1 MRKRLSYLL
10 VVAVFVSMLSLSG
23 CGGGGGTTKS
33 EANPYEGKWVAVV
46 AEAMGVQMPI
56 EECFELT
63 LVGDR
68 HEGAEWDY
76 LIKNTVIFV
85 GRKSDYL
92 ATANWMMATCVRNVP
107 KNYHHGL
114 RNAGTVR

>member
-46 AEAMGVQMPI
+46 AEAMGAHRRM
-56 EECFELT
+56 F
-63 LVGDR
+63 
-68 HEGAEWDY
+68 
-76 LIKNTVIFV
+76 
-85 GRKSDYL
+85 
-92 ATANWMMATCVRNVP
+92 
-107 KNYHHGL
+107 
-114 RNAGTVR
+114 